1 MADRLTDQEEEEE
14 EEEEGY
20 SGGGVVDTVDGKDED
35 VFDYLSGEA
44 GRSSAS
50 RGVTRSGAAFREGN
64 RAFYSSRIQLV
75 RAHRRL
81 FSSEI
86 VLSLTGSVGVIAFK
100 RNTV

>member
-1 MADRLTDQEEEEE
+1 MADRLTEEEEE
-14 EEEEGY
+14 GEEEEGY
-20 SGGGVVDTVDGKDED
+20 SGGVIDTIDGKDED

-50 RGVTRSGAAFREGN
+50 RGVTRSGAGFREGN
-64 RAFYSSRIQLV
+64 RAFYSSRMQLV

-100 RNTV
+100 RNKV